1 MSNISVDYD
10 VLNQR
15 GSPAWFTDTFAN
27 IPTAGYVGR
36 MFISKDTFAFYR
48 DTGTGWDLIGGP
60 GIGTLTGSGVVGQ
73 VSFFNGTQVL
83 AGNNNLFWD
92 NTNSR
97 LGINTTTP
105 GQPLDIH
112 STGNT
117 LVQLNN
123 TTTANSNI
131 SFQNQ
136 NVAKWRIGNVYN
148 AGANSFD
155 IQNAVLSNTPISID
169 SASSITTFSTT
180 TNMSALLQTQVGI
193 YLNQGVQA
201 NALAPYTAISGIA
214 NGLYICPNS
223 GTGYSLIFP
232 TSSSYQYTF
241 PATTGTL
248 ALTSNLSAYLPLA
261 GGTLTGAL
269 TGTTALFNTSA
280 QIGGSSYN
288 LAKLNVQ
295 GLQGTYLLD
304 LTNGTEGNFKL
315 RVYNNGS
322 AAAPGLVFKQ
332 GMFFDEVENGLIK
345 YYRGTFGYDGYI
357 ALATG
362 GVDRFNISYGGYVG
376 IGNTNTTYNLD
387 ITGTLRTSG
396 SSYFATSSG
405 SVGIGNV
412 SPLYNL
418 DVTGTGRFTDKI
430 TSTTGNNTTMLE
442 NISATTGYLTLA
454 RATNTGANLSI
465 WIENSTGGNR
475 AVSSL
480 AYSSGLATYTSTALQ
495 LGTNNN
501 IRMTIN
507 AGGGVNIG
515 TGSNFTNGLTNG
527 NLDIF
532 SVGLFSYSGQM
543 YQFNNCYHD
552 GSTGFYYKYSGSGVG
567 GSVVE
572 NSGNITFVTAPSGTA
587 NNPVTLALRMTITQ
601 AGNIGAPSGTNI
613 YNASDLR
620 LKKNISTI
628 NNGLDKIL
636 ALNPVKFNWID
647 GFEPTEDGKD
657 MLGFIAQEVQN
668 IIPESVE
675 NFANNSVIVGDI
687 IVDNAL
693 RVNEKFIIPV
703 LVKAIQELNEK
714 LIRNNIN

>member
-10 VLNQR
+10 VLNQK
-15 GSPAWFTDTFAN
+15 GSPAWYSDVYAN
-27 IPTAGYVGR
+27 IPTAGYKGR
-36 MFISKDTFAFYR
+36 MFISTDTYAFYR

-60 GIGTLTGSGVVGQ
+60 GTGTITGSGVSGQ
-73 VSFFNGTQVL
+73 VSYFNGSSTL
-83 AGNNNLFWD
+83 AGSNNLFWD
-92 NTNSR
+92 NTNGR
-97 LGINTTTP
+97 LGIGTATP
-105 GQPLDIH
+105 GAPLDIH
-112 STGNT
+112 STGTNAQFNGT
-117 LVQLNN
+117 GTNNAYLV
-123 TTTANSNI
+123 
-131 SFQNQ
+131 FQN
-136 NVAKWRIGNVYN
+136 AGTSKWRIGNTYN
-148 AGANSFD
+148 AGANSYD
-155 IQNAVLSNTPISID
+155 IFNFGTSTTGLSINSTTNAATFIGSVTASSLIKTGGTSTQFLKADGSID
-169 SASSITTFSTT
+169 SNTYLTTSSASST
-180 TNMSALLQTQVGI
+180 
-193 YLNQGVQA
+193 
-201 NALAPYTAISGIA
+201 
-214 NGLYICPNS
+214 
-223 GTGYSLIFP
+223 
-232 TSSSYQYTF
+232 
-241 PATTGTL
+241 
-248 ALTSNLSAYLPLA
+248 YLPLA

-322 AAAPGLVFKQ
+322 ASAPGLVFKQ

-387 ITGTLRTSG
+387 VTGTLRTSG

-412 SPLYNL
+412 SPSYNL

-430 TSTTGNNTTMLE
+430 TSTIGNNSIMIE
-442 NISATTGYLTLA
+442 NTSITTGYLGLL
-454 RATNTGANLSI
+454 RATSTGSNLSL

-480 AYSSGLATYTSTALQ
+480 AYAGGLCTYTSTALQ

-507 AGGGVNIG
+507 ASGGVNIG

-572 NSGNITFVTAPSGTA
+572 NSGNITFATAPSGTA
-587 NNPVTLALRMTITQ
+587 NNLVTLTTRMTITQ

-620 LKKNISTI
+620 LKKNIVTI

-647 GFEPTEDGKD
+647 GFEPSEDKKD

-675 NFANNSVIVGDI
+675 NFANNSVIIGDI
-687 IVDNAL
+687 IVNNAL